1 MRKVVITDKKIL
13 EVLNK
18 KGALT
23 IEQNKILEKMNALEK
38 QFNTCIAKTKMLD
51 EKSRPMIRK
60 LIPKLELGEYEE
72 ISAVRQEKGW
82 HIEIA
87 DRMEEFK
94 VSFERMK
101 KSEKSLKEEI
111 KTMS

>member
-94 VSFERMK
+94 TSYLK
-101 KSEKSLKEEI
+101 LKETDGTV
-111 KTMS
+111 KTCS